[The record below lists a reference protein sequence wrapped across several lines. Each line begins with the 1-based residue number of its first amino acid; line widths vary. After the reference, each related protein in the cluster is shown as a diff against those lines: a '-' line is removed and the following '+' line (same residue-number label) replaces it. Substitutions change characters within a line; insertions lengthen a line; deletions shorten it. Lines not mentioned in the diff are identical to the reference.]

1 MTEKD
6 YISKLK
12 GALEQYFPI
21 SVKNLNRVLEN
32 LPEKTKELDIIIF
45 PSQDTD
51 GIFSIQVSL
60 SGPDLYVLNKSIES
74 ISDVLDVSNVEE
86 ELLPDVPVVD
96 DLDIDYDLNKTLV
109 SIVSEWISDV
119 WEAVNKEDLK
129 LPVTFFAYEDY
140 GLDLPKKLN

>member
-6 YISKLK
+6 YIRKLK
-12 GALEQYFPI
+12 RALEQYFPI

-45 PSQDTD
+45 PSQDAD

-74 ISDVLDVSNVEE
+74 ISDVLDVRNVEE
-86 ELLPDVPVVD
+86 ELSPDVPVVD
-96 DLDIDYDLNKTLV
+96 DLDVDYDLNQTLV
-109 SIVSEWISDV
+109 RIVSEWIADV
-119 WEAVNKEDLK
+119 WKVVNKEGLK
-129 LPVTFFAYEDY
+129 LPVTCFANEDY
-140 GLDLPKKLN
+140 ELDLPKKLN